1 MTSLDHN
8 ATSGRKTNVVLN
20 DLIERP
26 PLPFPD
32 VFGLAQISLFLSLP
46 IVGTS

>member
-1 MTSLDHN
+1 MTGSDHN

-20 DLIERP
+20 YLIEHP
-26 PLPFPD
+26 PFPFPD
-32 VFGLAQISLFLSLP
+32 VFGLAQIGLFLSLP